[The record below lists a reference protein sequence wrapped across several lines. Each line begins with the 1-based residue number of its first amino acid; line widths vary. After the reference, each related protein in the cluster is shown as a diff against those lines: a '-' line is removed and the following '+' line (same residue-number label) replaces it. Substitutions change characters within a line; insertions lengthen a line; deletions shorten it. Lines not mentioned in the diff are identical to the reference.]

1 MIRSIKLLQLNKEKK
16 MDLKEN
22 EGRLF
27 KAKEG
32 MAIRLEGEI
41 NFEGKKLRVFGI
53 KRKNLRGEEVTDIV
67 VSIGTLKKNQDKRSD
82 ASPDEKG
89 VVTVINEVKP
99 MSISGWKNI
108 AQNKNPYIG
117 IKVKEYNLDN
127 NEYKQID
134 SGQTTSDDEI
144 DI

>member
-1 MIRSIKLLQLNKEKK
+1 

-27 KAKEG
+27 KAKDG

-127 NEYKQID
+127 SEYKQID
-134 SGQTTSDDEI
+134 SDQTTSDDEI

>member
-1 MIRSIKLLQLNKEKK
+1 MTRSIKLLQLNKEKK

-89 VVTVINEVKP
+89 VVTVVNEVKP

>member
-27 KAKEG
+27 KAKDG